1 MAWQH
6 DDAAMKQAEPEE
18 TELKLALPGAD
29 PSALLAR
36 LKRLP
41 VLARRKSTSL
51 HLHNIYFDTPE
62 LSLRQQRIALR
73 LRRVGDASNPQWLQ
87 TLKTAGR
94 TDSAL
99 SQRGEWE
106 TAVPAARL
114 SRKALKTTPWSA
126 IDADGSLFKALKP
139 VFETNFER
147 HTWLLRRRDGSVV
160 EVALDIGE
168 VVAGERRSPLCELEL
183 ELKAGPATALF
194 DIARQIADNLA
205 LLPSAMSKAQRG
217 YALAQ
222 DATPVARRAQ
232 PQALAPGLPVA
243 DAAQTVLSEMFAQFT
258 SNLQTLLV
266 TDEPEVV
273 HQARVGWRRFKS
285 VRRLFRPMLAREAI
299 PSCAPLQALLLCLGK
314 LRDLDVAQTATL
326 PPLANAYVAGDP
338 RRALAWEHMMTSL
351 AQAALLQRKAV
362 RYALQDPQVGTCLLA
377 TTQWLH
383 ELSAAGALAM
393 PQPEASLRRWT
404 QDRVLRLREQ
414 LKLANRSVEAPAQQ
428 HRVRI
433 LAKRMRY
440 DLEALGKLLPRKRV
454 QRWQAQA
461 MQLQSSLGDSR
472 DALQAVAL
480 LLELGTDRGLTEFLR
495 GHALGQ
501 RT

>member
-1 MAWQH
+1 MAG
-6 DDAAMKQAEPEE
+6 AEE

-29 PSALLAR
+29 PSTLLAR
-36 LKRLP
+36 LKRVP
-41 VLARRKSTSL
+41 VLARRKSTTL
-51 HLHNIYFDTPE
+51 HLHNIYFDTPD
-62 LSLRQQRIALR
+62 LVLRQQRIALR
-73 LRRVGDASNPQWLQ
+73 LRRVGDATHPQWLQ

-114 SRKALKTTPWSA
+114 SRKALKNTPWPE
-126 IDADGSLFKALKP
+126 IDADGSLFQALQP

-147 HTWLLRRRDGSVV
+147 NIWLLRRRDGSVV

-183 ELKAGPATALF
+183 ELKAGPRTALF
-194 DIARQIADNLA
+194 DIAGQIAASMA
-205 LLPSAMSKAQRG
+205 LLPSATSKAQRG

-222 DATPVARRAQ
+222 DATPMPRRAQ

-243 DAAQTVLSEMFAQFT
+243 DAAQAVLSEMFAQFT

-266 TDEPEVV
+266 SDEPEVV

-285 VRRLFRPMLAREAI
+285 VRRLFRPVLAREAI
-299 PSCAPLQALLLCLGK
+299 PSCEPLQALLLCLGK
-314 LRDLDVAQTATL
+314 MRDLDVAQIGTL
-326 PPLANAYVAGDP
+326 PPLANTYVAGDP
-338 RRALAWEHMMTSL
+338 RRAQSWKQMTASL

-362 RYALQDPQVGTCLLA
+362 RYALQDPAVGNCLLA

-383 ELSAAGALAM
+383 DLTATGALAI
-393 PQPEASLRRWT
+393 PEPDASLRRWT

-414 LKLANRSVEAPAQQ
+414 LKRAGKTVEAPEQQ

-454 QRWQAQA
+454 QRWQDQA
-461 MQLQSSLGDSR
+461 IQLQSSLGDSR
-472 DALQAVAL
+472 DALQAVTL
-480 LLELGTDRGLTEFLR
+480 LLELGIDRGLTEFLR
-495 GHALGQ
+495 GHALGKK
-501 RT
+501 T

>member
-1 MAWQH
+1 
-6 DDAAMKQAEPEE
+6 
-18 TELKLALPGAD
+18 
-29 PSALLAR
+29 
-36 LKRLP
+36 
-41 VLARRKSTSL
+41 
-51 HLHNIYFDTPE
+51 
-62 LSLRQQRIALR
+62 
-73 LRRVGDASNPQWLQ
+73 
-87 TLKTAGR
+87 
-94 TDSAL
+94 
-99 SQRGEWE
+99 
-106 TAVPAARL
+106 
-114 SRKALKTTPWSA
+114 
-126 IDADGSLFKALKP
+126 
-139 VFETNFER
+139 
-147 HTWLLRRRDGSVV
+147 
-160 EVALDIGE
+160 
-168 VVAGERRSPLCELEL
+168 
-183 ELKAGPATALF
+183 
-194 DIARQIADNLA
+194 
-205 LLPSAMSKAQRG
+205 MSKAQRG